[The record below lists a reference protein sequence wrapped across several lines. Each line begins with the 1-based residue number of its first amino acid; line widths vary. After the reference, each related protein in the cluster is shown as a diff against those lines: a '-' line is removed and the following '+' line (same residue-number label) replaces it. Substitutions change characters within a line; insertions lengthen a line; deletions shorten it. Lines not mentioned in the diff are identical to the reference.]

1 MASDNYHEPLELLSE
16 DTKNTHRAIVSLMEE
31 LEAIDWYQQRAEAC
45 SDPELS
51 AVLTHNKNEE
61 VEHAMMT
68 LEWLRRKVPVF
79 DDNIGTYI
87 NSSGPILEVEEAI
100 TSGASGKGEGGSGA
114 SGKVEGG
121 ARGKGEGGAS
131 KKSAASSAKSYNTSQ
146 SLGIGS
152 LKGNK

>member
-1 MASDNYHEPLELLSE
+1 MASDTYHEQLELLSE

-68 LEWLRRKVPVF
+68 LEWLRRKSPVF
-79 DDNIGTYI
+79 NDNIATYL
-87 NSSGPILEVEEAI
+87 NSSGPITEVEGALRA
-100 TSGASGKGEGGSGA
+100 GASGKGEGGA
-114 SGKVEGG
+114 SQ
-121 ARGKGEGGAS
+121 AS
-131 KKSAASSAKSYNTSQ
+131 EASSNKSYDSSD

-152 LKGNK
+152 LKGSK

>member
-1 MASDNYHEPLELLSE
+1 MSSDTYHEPLELLSE

-68 LEWLRRKVPVF
+68 LEWLRRKSPVF
-79 DDNIGTYI
+79 NANIATYL
-87 NSSGPILEVEEAI
+87 NSSGPITEVE
-100 TSGASGKGEGGSGA
+100 
-114 SGKVEGG
+114 
-121 ARGKGEGGAS
+121 
-131 KKSAASSAKSYNTSQ
+131 AASNGSAKSETSSSTSE

>member
-68 LEWLRRKVPVF
+68 LEWLRRKQPVF
-79 DDNIGTYI
+79 AENIATYI
-87 NSSGPILEVEEAI
+87 NSSGPILEVEEQLMGGG
-100 TSGASGKGEGGSGA
+100 GASGKGEGGA
-114 SGKVEGG
+114 P
-121 ARGKGEGGAS
+121 ATGKGEGGES
-131 KKSAASSAKSYNTSQ
+131 KAKASSKKSYNTSE